1 MILVFI
7 IIGLLFSIMG
17 YGIYLI
23 FGSGGKDLRDPIDEH
38 AKMHE
43 LGIAH
48 GHSPKRKRF
57 F

>member
-1 MILVFI
+1 MILVFL

-48 GHSPKRKRF
+48 GHSPKRK
-57 F
+57 